1 MYRDLTKV
9 PIGPGLVRFALP
21 MMLGNLLQQIY
32 NLADTLIAGRALGRD
47 ALAAI
52 GSAYTLMTFLTSIF
66 IGRSLEAGALFSIYF
81 GKREQ
86 EKLQSAVGHGMVLV
100 LGVTLVLT
108 AASYAGL
115 DVILRFLQV
124 PSSLRAACGAIFW
137 SYLPGCWRR
146 RRLFSSALG
155 QGKSSIKTGACAFE
169 SARSCFC

>member
-1 MYRDLTKV
+1 MYRDLTKG

-66 IGRSLEAGALFSIYF
+66 IGLSLGAGALFSIYF

-100 LGVTLVLT
+100 
-108 AASYAGL
+108 YCIQ
-115 DVILRFLQV
+115 D
-124 PSSLRAACGAIFW
+124 
-137 SYLPGCWRR
+137 
-146 RRLFSSALG
+146 
-155 QGKSSIKTGACAFE
+155 KTENATQ
-169 SARSCFC
+169 

>member
-1 MYRDLTKV
+1 MYRDLTKG

-124 PSSLRAACGAIFW
+124 PSSLRAAMRGYLLAVFAGLLATAASIFVCAGAGEKQ
-137 SYLPGCWRR
+137 Y
-146 RRLFSSALG
+146 
-155 QGKSSIKTGACAFE
+155 KN
-169 SARSCFC
+169 RSVCF

>member
-1 MYRDLTKV
+1 MYRDLTKG

-66 IGRSLEAGALFSIYF
+66 IGLSLGAGALFSIYF

-86 EKLQSAVGHGMVLV
+86 EKLQSAVGHGMDLV

-108 AASYAGL
+108 AASYAGR

-124 PSSLRAACGAIFW
+124 PSSLRAAMRGYLLVVFAGLLATAASIFVCAGAGEKQ
-137 SYLPGCWRR
+137 YKNRNV
-146 RRLFSSALG
+146 
-155 QGKSSIKTGACAFE
+155 
-169 SARSCFC
+169 CF

>member
-1 MYRDLTKV
+1 MYRDLTKG

-66 IGRSLEAGALFSIYF
+66 IGRSLGAGALFSIYF

-86 EKLQSAVGHGMVLV
+86 EKLQSAVRHGMVLV

-124 PSSLRAACGAIFW
+124 PSSLRAAMRGYLLVVFAGLLATAASIFVCAGAGEKQ
-137 SYLPGCWRR
+137 YKK
-146 RRLFSSALG
+146 ALC
-155 QGKSSIKTGACAFE
+155 Q
-169 SARSCFC
+169 

>member
-1 MYRDLTKV
+1 
-9 PIGPGLVRFALP
+9 

-66 IGRSLEAGALFSIYF
+66 IGLSLGAGALFSIYF
-81 GKREQ
+81 GKRKQ

-115 DVILRFLQV
+115 DVSLRFLQV

-137 SYLPGCWRR
+137 SYLPAAGDGGVYFRLRR
-146 RRLFSSALG
+146 GR
-155 QGKSSIKTGACAFE
+155 GKAV
-169 SARSCFC
+169 

>member
-1 MYRDLTKV
+1 MYRDLTKG

-66 IGRSLEAGALFSIYF
+66 IGLSLGAGALFSIYF

-86 EKLQSAVGHGMVLV
+86 EKLQ
-100 LGVTLVLT
+100 
-108 AASYAGL
+108 
-115 DVILRFLQV
+115 
-124 PSSLRAACGAIFW
+124 
-137 SYLPGCWRR
+137 
-146 RRLFSSALG
+146 
-155 QGKSSIKTGACAFE
+155 KT
-169 SARSCFC
+169 

>member
-1 MYRDLTKV
+1 
-9 PIGPGLVRFALP
+9 

-66 IGRSLEAGALFSIYF
+66 IGLSLGAGALFSIYF

-124 PSSLRAACGAIFW
+124 PSSLRAAMRGYLLVVFAGLLATASIFVCAGAGEKQ
-137 SYLPGCWRR
+137 Y
-146 RRLFSSALG
+146 
-155 QGKSSIKTGACAFE
+155 KN
-169 SARSCFC
+169 RSVCF

>member
-1 MYRDLTKV
+1 MYRDLTKG

-66 IGRSLEAGALFSIYF
+66 IGLSLGAGALFSIYF

-124 PSSLRAACGAIFW
+124 PSSLRAAMRGYLLAVFAGLLATAASIFVCAGAGDTQYKYW
-137 SYLPGCWRR
+137 SVCL
-146 RRLFSSALG
+146 
-155 QGKSSIKTGACAFE
+155 
-169 SARSCFC
+169 

>member
-1 MYRDLTKV
+1 MYRDLTKG

-81 GKREQ
+81 GKRAP
-86 EKLQSAVGHGMVLV
+86 EKQ
-100 LGVTLVLT
+100 
-108 AASYAGL
+108 Y
-115 DVILRFLQV
+115 
-124 PSSLRAACGAIFW
+124 
-137 SYLPGCWRR
+137 
-146 RRLFSSALG
+146 
-155 QGKSSIKTGACAFE
+155 KN
-169 SARSCFC
+169 RSVCF

>member
-1 MYRDLTKV
+1 MYRDLTKG

-66 IGRSLEAGALFSIYF
+66 IGLSLGAGALFSIYF

-124 PSSLRAACGAIFW
+124 PSSLRAAMRGYLLVVFAGLLATAASIF
-137 SYLPGCWRR
+137 
-146 RRLFSSALG
+146 
-155 QGKSSIKTGACAFE
+155 ACAGAGE
-169 SARSCFC
+169 KQYKNRSVCF